1 MNEILE
7 ELGFK
12 RAFIKNTEFKGICE
26 NTFIYRERITKKIKL
41 ISMRRVSNF
50 IYY

>member
-26 NTFIYRERITKKIKL
+26 NIPLFIGKELQKKL
-41 ISMRRVSNF
+41 N
-50 IYY
+50 